1 MKLASLH
8 VRSRSIYYLSQRK
21 ILPTESPST
30 SIFFQVIKSHHAIIC
45 RNQQAK
51 RKNCK
56 YLFFETFFLKR
67 SKFEKKINIRNK
79 LSFIVPP
86 FQKNGFSSE
95 KNFSFKKL
103 AEHGFKNV
111 EQKLSVV
118 EPQFI

>member
-8 VRSRSIYYLSQRK
+8 VGNRSIFYLSQRK
-21 ILPTESPST
+21 ILLTESPST
-30 SIFFQVIKSHHAIIC
+30 SIFLKSHQAIIC